1 MSSESAAGQPFEQ
14 SWPGPIRLSRPRSV
28 APYLGPAFLDVRF
41 GLFLQRLITVIPAL
55 IVIAMGLDAYW
66 ILILS
71 QVSLSVQLPFAIVPL
86 VWLTAR
92 RDVMGRYANA
102 RRTTLLASLFAALII
117 GLNVLLLVRL
127 AGGLGD

>member
-1 MSSESAAGQPFEQ
+1 M
-14 SWPGPIRLSRPRSV
+14 

-41 GLFLQRLITVIPAL
+41 GLFLRRLITVIPAL

-92 RDVMGRYANA
+92 RDVMGQYANA
-102 RRTTLLASLFAALII
+102 RRTILLASLFAALII